1 MFTSRIAF
9 KNFKSKKIKSL
20 IIKKKLL
27 ALVNKKNEVIRSLSK
42 DYKNNFNHKT
52 LKNLKLFRV

>member
-20 IIKKKLL
+20 LIKKKLL
-27 ALVNKKNEVIRSLSK
+27 ALVKEKNEIIKSLSK
-42 DYKNNFNHKT
+42 DYKNNFNKI
-52 LKNLKLFRV
+52 